1 MNWSPDAGIS
11 AGQILLRALL
21 YAAAITLLV
30 LCVPDE
36 APKFIYMGF

>member
-1 MNWSPDAGIS
+1 MNWSPNADIS
-11 AGQILLRALL
+11 VGQILFRALL

-30 LCVPDE
+30 LYVPDE